1 MAILGGK
8 LQMKQVLVKSV
19 NEAFDFV
26 MDHYYPAGCE
36 EDAKRKDT

>member
-1 MAILGGK
+1 MRRI
-8 LQMKQVLVKSV
+8 LVKSL

-36 EDAKRKDT
+36 EDAKRKEIGRAHV